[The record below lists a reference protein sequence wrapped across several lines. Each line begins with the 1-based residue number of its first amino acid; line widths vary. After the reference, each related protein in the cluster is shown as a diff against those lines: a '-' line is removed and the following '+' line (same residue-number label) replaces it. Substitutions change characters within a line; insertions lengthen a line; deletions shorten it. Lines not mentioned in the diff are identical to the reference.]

1 MRFNRFFGLVTA
13 AVLCTASV
21 NAAPLGDNSL
31 IASADEWCFAGQTC
45 DPLHDT
51 SRDVQKE
58 GVGNPL
64 NFGERNTPAD
74 ASAEEIRAINHKMT
88 VQEVK
93 YALYK
98 EIDEHWDLIS
108 TRLGQPER
116 EKMYALF
123 LGLGSRE
130 STLGEGKIGSDHE
143 TAYED
148 GWGVNSAH
156 AYGTLQTAVTAFK
169 DCDPKFMPED
179 NVPEM
184 FQYSFTP
191 QNFYDCIISN
201 HMGIR
206 KILHFAEI
214 CMNEQGM
221 NDYQVVRNSLKG
233 FNTGWC
239 TMAEDEGAY
248 ATYADEICAMAQFYY
263 NEGHLYDNVFTWTSA
278 NGEAINKYRT
288 PDRWKW
294 WGDTAPSMAPIE
306 EKHETTT
313 TTTSVTATSAITT
326 TTTSTVQTPAVQKK
340 YVMKAVDKETGEPVD
355 DASFIIAWNMTY
367 NNGEKRSSTST
378 FSTESENPVTLTP
391 GSLTNVT
398 DYDLEIRSMSHH
410 IYYTYNADDV
420 VIEKDDA
427 NHTINYTIKLT
438 KRSEPQISTGSCLFY
453 VVDKATGKLINDGSF
468 TAALTVVFDDGHESD
483 TVYEIK
489 TSKYNPFIVMP
500 AIPKSAKSYSFGKF
514 TSADGKYSFSEEDI
528 EYVLD
533 TETMISTYTV
543 KVSAAQAVYGD
554 ANCDGTVDMSD
565 VVLIMQSLANPN
577 KYGLEGTDSKHM
589 TEKGADNADV
599 DTSSK
604 GITSNDALRIQEY
617 LLHKISDLKPV

>member
-1 MRFNRFFGLVTA
+1 
-13 AVLCTASV
+13 
-21 NAAPLGDNSL
+21 
-31 IASADEWCFAGQTC
+31 
-45 DPLHDT
+45 
-51 SRDVQKE
+51 
-58 GVGNPL
+58 
-64 NFGERNTPAD
+64 
-74 ASAEEIRAINHKMT
+74 
-88 VQEVK
+88 
-93 YALYK
+93 
-98 EIDEHWDLIS
+98 
-108 TRLGQPER
+108 
-116 EKMYALF
+116 
-123 LGLGSRE
+123 
-130 STLGEGKIGSDHE
+130 
-143 TAYED
+143 
-148 GWGVNSAH
+148 
-156 AYGTLQTAVTAFK
+156 
-169 DCDPKFMPED
+169 
-179 NVPEM
+179 
-184 FQYSFTP
+184 
-191 QNFYDCIISN
+191 
-201 HMGIR
+201 
-206 KILHFAEI
+206 
-214 CMNEQGM
+214 
-221 NDYQVVRNSLKG
+221 
-233 FNTGWC
+233 
-239 TMAEDEGAY
+239 MAEDEGAY

-278 NGEAINKYRT
+278 NGDAINKYRT

-306 EKHETTT
+306 EKHET

-378 FSTESENPVTLTP
+378 FSTENENPVTLTP

-543 KVSAAQAVYGD
+543 KVSAAQTVYGD